1 MGDKVKRQQ
10 DSSGAGAP
18 PPRGDRM
25 GPVEIEM
32 EELANRIEYD
42 QGQPGAHD
50 EAAADES
57 ELGPAA
63 KRGRH
68 K

>member
-1 MGDKVKRQQ
+1 
-10 DSSGAGAP
+10 
-18 PPRGDRM
+18 M